1 MGAVLSSAAVAD
13 AAKAYKNI
21 AQPRLIA
28 PDTTADDHDDEY
40 DYWSALPDDLLVTIM
55 AGLDIQSLRRSGAVC
70 TSWRHAHGPFRLPAL
85 EQVPCL
91 LYACEEAAP
100 RQAGLHLLVPGGWMF
115 TTDEVGDPY
124 LLNPLTGVQAKL
136 PPVKTIYNNDTYY
149 DDDGKHVWEADVKD
163 GSLPSI
169 SWARHVEYLQVAV
182 STAAEVTECT
192 VLIVHMPEW
201 RVSFARPGDTRWT
214 LLSEDT
220 NFVGNILYNDRDGL
234 LYILYINGSISTL
247 DLTGPSPLVTTIM
260 DRVIRSGGFHNM
272 YLVHGPSGEL
282 LQIIFQHYQD
292 IVKEICENCAELA
305 GEPDNEDKLSEKI
318 TNDNEDEHYEDEHYE
333 AVAANQ
339 EIDVSQLLREGIDLP
354 HRLVD
359 EVTTIEL
366 LVFKVDIKRKK
377 LVELRDH
384 AFFLGH
390 NSAVCLPTQD
400 FPAFEPNCAYL
411 TDDCFDYSPML
422 RKDLGVWNIKKT
434 SMQKLGEAWPNLHPW
449 LHLPPPI

>member
-91 LYACEEAAP
+91 LYACEEYGPNDLALYCP
-100 RQAGLHLLVPGGWMF
+100 
-115 TTDEVGDPY
+115 TTDATFRVPFPG
-124 LLNPLTGVQAKL
+124 
-136 PPVKTIYNNDTYY
+136 PPHDKRGFTFSCPAAGCSPPTRWATPTYSTPSPVSRPSSHRSRRSTTMTPTTTTMASTS
-149 DDDGKHVWEADVKD
+149 GKPTSRTVAYPASP
-163 GSLPSI
+163 GLATLSI
-169 SWARHVEYLQVAV
+169 SR
-182 STAAEVTECT
+182 S
-192 VLIVHMPEW
+192 P
-201 RVSFARPGDTRWT
+201 SPRPP
-214 LLSEDT
+214 
-220 NFVGNILYNDRDGL
+220 RDGL

-272 YLVHGPSGEL
+272 YLVHGPS
-282 LQIIFQHYQD
+282 D